1 MEILRKTKGINVYY
15 ELGLKSTDRLDYSI
29 QMLQNNRFSRLL
41 PVRLQCV
48 DMEYSLLYKAD
59 GMQSFASRFQGQEP
73 EISAIRELLT
83 DFASAIRELQDH
95 LMLPEGIVLRSAW
108 IFHDEQRGHYRFLY
122 TPEPEQGFSQGM
134 KLFMEELMPH
144 FSHRNKDG
152 VVQFYDLYG
161 RFLNDLFTPE
171 LFLAIVDGWSEQRV
185 DPHGSAYSAYGRSP
199 QFPLLPA
206 YSPETDVLGE
216 AMVKPALPQAK
227 EKRKVL
233 LPVCVGIGLLLLI
246 FLISGVVFGNAGLL
260 KLSAVLAGLLAAV
273 LLCHFLMAGKEQKA
287 GTAAGT
293 AFVMGVGTVSPSPSI
308 RVNPVES
315 SNIVPTVY
323 PASITRLIPA
333 EQQGMEPIDIS
344 EGIYRIGREPE
355 VNEYCIPRPGISRNH
370 ASLSCENGVVRLKD
384 MDSTNGTYVNQKKLQ
399 GMTAEELHYGDVV
412 SFAGEEYYCV

>member
-1 MEILRKTKGINVYY
+1 
-15 ELGLKSTDRLDYSI
+15 
-29 QMLQNNRFSRLL
+29 
-41 PVRLQCV
+41 
-48 DMEYSLLYKAD
+48 
-59 GMQSFASRFQGQEP
+59 
-73 EISAIRELLT
+73 
-83 DFASAIRELQDH
+83 
-95 LMLPEGIVLRSAW
+95 MLPEGIVLRSAW

-171 LFLAIVDGWSEQRV
+171 LFLTIVDGWSEQRV

-199 QFPLLPA
+199 QFPLLAPPA

-216 AMVKPALPQAK
+216 AMVKPALPQAN

-287 GTAAGT
+287 GTAAGMVARTSVGQVAGT
-293 AFVMGVGTVSPSPSI
+293 ATGQAAGTVSPSPSI
-308 RVNPVES
+308 RVDPVQIG
-315 SNIVPTVY
+315 NNVLPVY